1 MKKLI
6 LIIDD
11 DADYTA
17 DLELLLRKDFR
28 TLSAENIRQGI
39 ALLRKHAPD
48 LILLD
53 LMLKNG
59 ESGLSA
65 IDLIKM
71 EDENVPIIMI
81 TDYSSVETAIKA
93 IKKGAYDYLSKTTRI
108 AELKIQIEKA
118 LEHQIIKLRAKTLE
132 EEVEKP
138 FKDLIGETAIMQR
151 LREQIRLFANNN
163 STVLVY
169 GESGTGKELVTRQ
182 IHQLSNRADEPFV
195 AVNCAAIPKGL
206 LESELFGHEKG
217 AFTGAVSRKPGKFEL
232 ADDGTLFLD
241 EIGELDHRA
250 QVALL
255 RVLQEKEFHRV
266 GGTKLIKT
274 NARVIAAT
282 NRKLETLVQKGQF
295 REDLF
300 YRLEILRIDVPPL
313 RERKADIPL
322 LVRHF
327 AKTASME
334 AKLPLKNFAEESL
347 KLLQNYDWPGNVRE
361 LYNFVMRAVVL
372 SQNSDEIVL
381 NIPDRQRLGDIN
393 FFDNVIPPME
403 TWEDMIE
410 ARKKAADKAARL
422 IEKYF
427 IETILKKYGHNITR
441 AAHELNIDRT
451 TLHKTIKRVKEG
463 EENTN
468 SQVNSTDL

>member
-1 MKKLI
+1 MKRLI

-11 DADYTA
+11 DVNYTA
-17 DLELLLRKDFR
+17 DLELLLKKDFR
-28 TLSAENIRQGI
+28 TVSTENIRQGI
-39 ALLRKHAPD
+39 SILRRHAPD

-93 IKKGAYDYLSKTTRI
+93 IKKGAYDYLSKTTKI
-108 AELKIQIEKA
+108 SELKIQMEKA
-118 LEHQIIKLRAKTLE
+118 LEHRLIKLRAKTLE
-132 EEVEKP
+132 EDVEKP

-151 LREQIRLFANNN
+151 LREQIKLFANNS
-163 STVLVY
+163 STLLIY

-182 IHQLSNRADEPFV
+182 IHQFSDRADKPFV
-195 AVNCAAIPKGL
+195 AVNCAAIPKDL

-217 AFTGAVSRKPGKFEL
+217 AFTGAISRKPGRFEL
-232 ADDGTLFLD
+232 AGDGILFLD
-241 EIGELDHRA
+241 EIGELDQRA

-266 GGTKLIKT
+266 GGTNLIKT

-282 NRKLETLVQKGQF
+282 NRKLEILVQKGQF

-313 RERKADIPL
+313 RERKKDIPL
-322 LVRHF
+322 LVKHF
-327 AKTASME
+327 VKVASEE
-334 AKLPLKNFAEESL
+334 AKVPLKSFAPEAL
-347 KLLQNYDWPGNVRE
+347 KLFTDYDWPGNVRE
-361 LYNFVMRAVVL
+361 LYNFIMRAVVL
-372 SQNSDEIVL
+372 SQANDEIQI
-381 NIPDRQRLGDIN
+381 NIPDRRKLGDLDFLYPHEKAI
-393 FFDNVIPPME
+393 E
-403 TWEDMIE
+403 TWEEMIE
-410 ARKKAADKAARL
+410 ARKKAADRASRQV
-422 IEKYF
+422 EKYF
-427 IETILKKYGHNITR
+427 IESILKKYNHNISY
-441 AAHELNIDRT
+441 AAQKLGIDRT
-451 TLHKTIKRVKEG
+451 TLHKTIKRIKEEG
-463 EENTN
+463 ENRG
-468 SQVNSTDL
+468 

>member
-1 MKKLI
+1 MKRLI

-11 DADYTA
+11 DVNYTA
-17 DLELLLRKDFR
+17 DLELLLKKDFR
-28 TLSAENIRQGI
+28 TVSTENIRQGI
-39 ALLRKHAPD
+39 PILRRHAPD

-93 IKKGAYDYLSKTTRI
+93 IKKGAYDYLSKTTKI
-108 AELKIQIEKA
+108 SELKIQMEKA
-118 LEHQIIKLRAKTLE
+118 LEHRLIKLRAKTLE
-132 EEVEKP
+132 EDVEKP

-151 LREQIRLFANNN
+151 LREQIKLFANNS
-163 STVLVY
+163 STLLIY

-182 IHQLSNRADEPFV
+182 IHQFSDRADKPFV
-195 AVNCAAIPKGL
+195 AVNCAAIPKDL

-217 AFTGAVSRKPGKFEL
+217 AFTGAISRKPGRFEL
-232 ADDGTLFLD
+232 AGDGILFLD
-241 EIGELDHRA
+241 EIGELDQRA

-266 GGTKLIKT
+266 GGTNLIKT

-282 NRKLETLVQKGQF
+282 NRKLEILVQKGQF

-313 RERKADIPL
+313 RERKKDIPL
-322 LVRHF
+322 LVKHF
-327 AKTASME
+327 VKVASEE
-334 AKLPLKNFAEESL
+334 AKVPLKSFAPEAL
-347 KLLQNYDWPGNVRE
+347 KLFTDYDWPGNVRE
-361 LYNFVMRAVVL
+361 LYNFIMRAVVL
-372 SQNSDEIVL
+372 SQANDEIQI
-381 NIPDRQRLGDIN
+381 NIPDRQKLGDLDFLYPHEKAI
-393 FFDNVIPPME
+393 E
-403 TWEDMIE
+403 TWEEMIE
-410 ARKKAADKAARL
+410 ARKKAADRASRQV
-422 IEKYF
+422 EKYF
-427 IETILKKYGHNITR
+427 IESILKKYNHNISY
-441 AAHELNIDRT
+441 AAQKLGIDRT
-451 TLHKTIKRVKEG
+451 TLHKTIKRIKEEG
-463 EENTN
+463 ENRG
-468 SQVNSTDL
+468 

>member
-1 MKKLI
+1 MKRLI

-11 DADYTA
+11 DVNYTA
-17 DLELLLRKDFR
+17 DLKLLLKKDFR
-28 TLSAENIRQGI
+28 TVSAENIRQGI
-39 ALLRKHAPD
+39 SILRQLAPD

-93 IKKGAYDYLSKTTRI
+93 IKKGAYDYISKTI
-108 AELKIQIEKA
+108 KISELKIQMEKA
-118 LEHQIIKLRAKTLE
+118 LEHRLIKLRAKTLE
-132 EEVEKP
+132 EDVEKP

-151 LREQIRLFANNN
+151 LREQIKLFANNS
-163 STVLVY
+163 STLLIY

-182 IHQLSNRADEPFV
+182 IHQFSDRASKPFV
-195 AVNCAAIPKGL
+195 AVNCAAIPKEL

-217 AFTGAVSRKPGKFEL
+217 AFTGAVSRKPGRFEL
-232 ADDGTLFLD
+232 AGDGILFLD
-241 EIGELDHRA
+241 EIGELDQRA

-255 RVLQEKEFHRV
+255 RVLQEKEFLRV
-266 GGTKLIKT
+266 GGTNLIKT

-313 RERKADIPL
+313 RERKGDIPL
-322 LVRHF
+322 LVKHF
-327 AKTASME
+327 VKVASEE
-334 AKLPLKNFAEESL
+334 AKVPLKNFAPEAL
-347 KLLQNYDWPGNVRE
+347 KLFMDYDWPGNVRE
-361 LYNFVMRAVVL
+361 LYNFIMRAVVL
-372 SQNSDEIVL
+372 SQASDEIQI
-381 NIPDRQRLGDIN
+381 NIPDRQKLGDLNFIN
-393 FFDNVIPPME
+393 VGEQKLE
-403 TWEDMIE
+403 TWEEMIE
-410 ARKKAADKAARL
+410 ARKKAADSASRQV
-422 IEKYF
+422 EKYF
-427 IETILKKYGHNITR
+427 IESILKKYTHNITR
-441 AAHELNIDRT
+441 AAHELGIDRT
-451 TLHKTIKRVKEG
+451 TLHKTIKRVKEE
-463 EENTN
+463 EENRG
-468 SQVNSTDL
+468 

>member
-39 ALLRKHAPD
+39 SLLRKHAPD

-81 TDYSSVETAIKA
+81 TDYTSVETAIKA

-108 AELKIQIEKA
+108 SELKIQMEKA
-118 LEHQIIKLRAKTLE
+118 LEHRLIKLRARTLA

-138 FKDLIGETAIMQR
+138 FKEIIGETAIMQR

-182 IHQLSNRADEPFV
+182 IHQYSDRSDKPFI
-195 AVNCAAIPKGL
+195 AVNCAAVPKDL
-206 LESELFGHEKG
+206 IESELFGHEKG
-217 AFTGAVSRKPGKFEL
+217 AFTGADSRKPGRFEL
-232 ADDGTLFLD
+232 AGEGTLFLD
-241 EIGELDHRA
+241 EISELDQRA

-255 RVLQEKEFHRV
+255 RVLQEKEFNRV
-266 GGTKLIKT
+266 GGANLIKT
-274 NARVIAAT
+274 NARVVVAT
-282 NRKLETLVQKGQF
+282 NRKLENLVQKGKF

-300 YRLEILRIDVPPL
+300 YRLDILRIDVPPL
-313 RERKADIPL
+313 RERKKDIPL
-322 LVRHF
+322 LVKHF
-327 AKTASME
+327 IKIASQE
-334 AKLPLKNFAEESL
+334 AKVPLKPFSNDSL
-347 KLLQNYDWPGNVRE
+347 SLLMDYDWPGNVRE
-361 LYNFVMRAVVL
+361 LYNFIMRAVVL
-372 SQNSDEIVL
+372 SQKHNEIKV
-381 NIPDRQRLGDIN
+381 NIPDRQRLGDFNLMADVEKDIQ
-393 FFDNVIPPME
+393 
-403 TWEDMIE
+403 TWAEMIE
-410 ARKKAADKAARL
+410 LRKKAADKASRQV
-422 IEKYF
+422 EKYF
-427 IETILKKYGHNITR
+427 VEKMLEKYKHNITL
-441 AAHELNIDRT
+441 AAHELGIDRT
-451 TLHKTIKRVKEG
+451 TLHKTIKRVNER
-463 EENTN
+463 E
-468 SQVNSTDL
+468 VD

>member
-11 DADYTA
+11 DTDYTT
-17 DLELLLRKDFR
+17 DLELLLQKDFR
-28 TLSAENIRQGI
+28 TLSAINTRQGI
-39 ALLRKHAPD
+39 ALLRKHSPD

-93 IKKGAYDYLSKTTRI
+93 IKKGAYDYISKTTRI
-108 AELKIQIEKA
+108 SELKIQIEKA
-118 LEHQIIKLRAKTLE
+118 LEHRLIKLRAKTLE
-132 EEVEKP
+132 EEAEKS
-138 FKDLIGETAIMQR
+138 FKELIGETPVMQR
-151 LREQIRLFANNN
+151 LREQIRLFANNS

-182 IHQLSNRADEPFV
+182 IHQLSNRANKPFI
-195 AVNCAAIPKGL
+195 AVNCAAIPKEL

-217 AFTGAVSRKPGKFEL
+217 AFTGAVSRRPGKFEL
-232 ADDGTLFLD
+232 AGDGTLFLD
-241 EIGELDHRA
+241 EIGELDQRA

-266 GGTKLIKT
+266 GGTHLIKT

-282 NRKLETLVQKGQF
+282 NRKLETLVQQGKF

-300 YRLEILRIDVPPL
+300 YRLEILRVDVPPL

-322 LVRHF
+322 LVKHF
-327 AKTASME
+327 AKTASIE
-334 AKLPLKNFAEESL
+334 AKLPLKNFAAESL

-372 SQNSDEIVL
+372 SQSSDEIVL

-393 FFDNVIPPME
+393 FFDSAIPPME
-403 TWEDMIE
+403 TWEEMIE
-410 ARKKAADKAARL
+410 ARKKAADKAARQV
-422 IEKYF
+422 EKYF
-427 IETILKKYGHNITR
+427 IENLLKKYEHNISR
-441 AAHELNIDRT
+441 AAQELGIDRT
-451 TLHKTIKRVKEG
+451 TLHKTIKRIKEG
-463 EENTN
+463 KGNN
-468 SQVNSTDL
+468 DD

>member
-108 AELKIQIEKA
+108 SELKIQMEKA
-118 LEHQIIKLRAKTLE
+118 LEHRLIRLRAKTLE
-132 EEVEKP
+132 EEVKKP
-138 FKDLIGETAIMQR
+138 FKKLIGETAIMLR

-182 IHQLSNRADEPFV
+182 IHELSDRADKPFV
-195 AVNCAAIPKGL
+195 AVNCAAIPKEL

-217 AFTGAVSRKPGKFEL
+217 AFTGAVSRKPGRFEL
-232 ADDGTLFLD
+232 AGDGTLFLD
-241 EIGELDHRA
+241 EIGELDQRA

-266 GGTKLIKT
+266 GGTNLIKT

-282 NRKLETLVQKGQF
+282 NRKLETLVQQGKF

-322 LVRHF
+322 LVKHF
-327 AKTASME
+327 AKTASIE
-334 AKLPLKNFAEESL
+334 AKLPLKNFATESL

-372 SQNSDEIVL
+372 SQSSDEIVL

-393 FFDNVIPPME
+393 FFDNAIPLME
-403 TWEDMIE
+403 TWEEMIE
-410 ARKKAADKAARL
+410 ARKKAADKAARQV
-422 IEKYF
+422 EKYF
-427 IETILKKYGHNITR
+427 IENLLKKYEHNISR
-441 AAHELNIDRT
+441 AALELGIDRT
-451 TLHKTIKRVKEG
+451 TLHKTIKRIKEG
-463 EENTN
+463 ERN
-468 SQVNSTDL
+468 SDD

>member
-182 IHQLSNRADEPFV
+182 IHQISNRADKPFV

-266 GGTKLIKT
+266 GGTNLIKT

-322 LVRHF
+322 LVKHF
-327 AKTASME
+327 TKTASVE
-334 AKLPLKNFAEESL
+334 AKLPLKNFAVESL

-372 SQNSDEIVL
+372 SQSSDEIVL

-393 FFDNVIPPME
+393 FFDNAIPPME

-427 IETILKKYGHNITR
+427 IETILKKYDHNITR

-468 SQVNSTDL
+468 SQVNSTGL

>member
-11 DADYTA
+11 DTDYTA

-39 ALLRKHAPD
+39 SLLRKHAPD

-108 AELKIQIEKA
+108 ADLKIQMEKA

-138 FKDLIGETAIMQR
+138 FKDLIGETPVMQR

-182 IHQLSNRADEPFV
+182 IHQLSNRAGKPFV
-195 AVNCAAIPKGL
+195 AVNCAAIPKEL

-232 ADDGTLFLD
+232 AGDGTLFLD
-241 EIGELDHRA
+241 EVGELDQRA

-266 GGTKLIKT
+266 GGTNLIKT

-313 RERKADIPL
+313 RDRKADIPL
-322 LVRHF
+322 LVKHF
-327 AKTASME
+327 TKTASIE
-334 AKLPLKNFAEESL
+334 AKLPVKNFAPESL
-347 KLLQNYDWPGNVRE
+347 KLLLHYDWPGNVRE

-372 SQNSDEIVL
+372 SQSSDEIVL
-381 NIPDRQRLGDIN
+381 NIPDRQRLGDIH
-393 FFDNVIPPME
+393 FFDEPIPVME
-403 TWEDMIE
+403 TWEEMIK

-427 IETILKKYGHNITR
+427 IETILKKYDHNITR
-441 AAHELNIDRT
+441 AAHELKIDRT

-463 EENTN
+463 EEDTN
-468 SQVNSTDL
+468 NPVL

>member
-11 DADYTA
+11 DADYTT

-39 ALLRKHAPD
+39 SLLRKHAPD

-81 TDYSSVETAIKA
+81 TDYTSVETAIKA

-108 AELKIQIEKA
+108 SELKIQMEKA
-118 LEHQIIKLRAKTLE
+118 LEHRLIKLRARTLA

-138 FKDLIGETAIMQR
+138 FKEIIGETAIMQR

-182 IHQLSNRADEPFV
+182 IHQYSDRSDKPFI
-195 AVNCAAIPKGL
+195 AVNCAAVPKDL
-206 LESELFGHEKG
+206 IESELFGHEKG
-217 AFTGAVSRKPGKFEL
+217 AFTGADSRKPGRFEL
-232 ADDGTLFLD
+232 AGEGTLFLD
-241 EIGELDHRA
+241 EISELDQRA

-255 RVLQEKEFHRV
+255 RVLQEKEFNRV
-266 GGTKLIKT
+266 GGANLIKT
-274 NARVIAAT
+274 NARVVVAT
-282 NRKLETLVQKGQF
+282 NRKLENLVQKGKF

-300 YRLEILRIDVPPL
+300 YRLDILRIDVPPL
-313 RERKADIPL
+313 RERKKDIPL
-322 LVRHF
+322 LVKHF
-327 AKTASME
+327 IKIASQE
-334 AKLPLKNFAEESL
+334 AKVPLKPFSNDSL
-347 KLLQNYDWPGNVRE
+347 SLLMDYDWPGNVRE
-361 LYNFVMRAVVL
+361 LYNFIMRAVVL
-372 SQNSDEIVL
+372 SQKHNEIKV
-381 NIPDRQRLGDIN
+381 NIPDRQRLGDFNLMADVEKDIQ
-393 FFDNVIPPME
+393 
-403 TWEDMIE
+403 TWAEMIE
-410 ARKKAADKAARL
+410 LRKKAADKASRQV
-422 IEKYF
+422 EKYF
-427 IETILKKYGHNITR
+427 VEKMLEKYKHNITL
-441 AAHELNIDRT
+441 AAHELGIDRT
-451 TLHKTIKRVKEG
+451 TLHKTIKRVNER
-463 EENTN
+463 E
-468 SQVNSTDL
+468 VD

>member
-1 MKKLI
+1 MKRLI

-11 DADYTA
+11 DVNYTA
-17 DLELLLRKDFR
+17 DLELLLKKDFR
-28 TLSAENIRQGI
+28 TVSTENIRQGI
-39 ALLRKHAPD
+39 SILRRHAPD

-93 IKKGAYDYLSKTTRI
+93 IKKGAYDYISKTTKI
-108 AELKIQIEKA
+108 SELKIQMEKA
-118 LEHQIIKLRAKTLE
+118 LEHRLIKLRAKTLE
-132 EEVEKP
+132 EDVEKP

-151 LREQIRLFANNN
+151 LREQIKLFADN
-163 STVLVY
+163 SSTLLIY

-182 IHQLSNRADEPFV
+182 IHQLSNRANKPFV
-195 AVNCAAIPKGL
+195 AVNCAAIPKDL

-217 AFTGAVSRKPGKFEL
+217 AFTGAVSRKPGRFEL
-232 ADDGTLFLD
+232 AADGILFLD
-241 EIGELDHRA
+241 EIGELDQRA

-266 GGTKLIKT
+266 GGTNLIKT

-282 NRKLETLVQKGQF
+282 NRKLEILVQKGQF

-313 RERKADIPL
+313 RERKKDIPL
-322 LVRHF
+322 LVKHF
-327 AKTASME
+327 VKVASEE
-334 AKLPLKNFAEESL
+334 AKVPLKSIASGAL
-347 KLLQNYDWPGNVRE
+347 KLFMDYDWPGNVRE
-361 LYNFVMRAVVL
+361 LYNFIMRAVVL
-372 SQNSDEIVL
+372 SQASDEIQI
-381 NIPDRQRLGDIN
+381 NIPDRQKLGDLDFLYPN
-393 FFDNVIPPME
+393 EKAME
-403 TWEDMIE
+403 TWEEMIE
-410 ARKKAADKAARL
+410 ARKKAADRASRQV
-422 IEKYF
+422 EKYF
-427 IETILKKYGHNITR
+427 IENMLEKYSHNISH
-441 AAHELNIDRT
+441 AAQELGIDRT
-451 TLHKTIKRVKEG
+451 TLHKTIKRVKEE
-463 EENTN
+463 EENRG
-468 SQVNSTDL
+468 

>member
-1 MKKLI
+1 MKRLI

-11 DADYTA
+11 DVNYTA
-17 DLELLLRKDFR
+17 DLELLLKKDFR
-28 TLSAENIRQGI
+28 TVSTENIRQGI
-39 ALLRKHAPD
+39 SILRRHAPD

-93 IKKGAYDYLSKTTRI
+93 IKKGAYDYLSKTTKI
-108 AELKIQIEKA
+108 SELKIQMEKA
-118 LEHQIIKLRAKTLE
+118 LEYRLIKLRAKTLE
-132 EEVEKP
+132 EDVEKP

-151 LREQIRLFANNN
+151 LREQIKLFANNS
-163 STVLVY
+163 STLLIY

-182 IHQLSNRADEPFV
+182 IHQFSDRADKPFV
-195 AVNCAAIPKGL
+195 AVNCAAIPKDL

-217 AFTGAVSRKPGKFEL
+217 AFTGAISRKPGRFEL
-232 ADDGTLFLD
+232 AGDGILFLD
-241 EIGELDHRA
+241 EIGELDQRA

-266 GGTKLIKT
+266 GGTNLIKT

-282 NRKLETLVQKGQF
+282 NRKLEILVQKGQF

-313 RERKADIPL
+313 RERKKDIPL
-322 LVRHF
+322 LVKHF
-327 AKTASME
+327 VKVASEE
-334 AKLPLKNFAEESL
+334 AKVPLKSFAPEAL
-347 KLLQNYDWPGNVRE
+347 KLFTDYDWPGNVRE
-361 LYNFVMRAVVL
+361 LYNFIMRAVVL
-372 SQNSDEIVL
+372 SQANDEIQI
-381 NIPDRQRLGDIN
+381 NIPDRRKLGDLDFLYPHEKAI
-393 FFDNVIPPME
+393 E
-403 TWEDMIE
+403 TWEEMIE
-410 ARKKAADKAARL
+410 ARKKAADRASRQV
-422 IEKYF
+422 EKYF
-427 IETILKKYGHNITR
+427 IESILKKYNHNISY
-441 AAHELNIDRT
+441 AAQKLGIDRT
-451 TLHKTIKRVKEG
+451 TLHKTIKRIKEEG
-463 EENTN
+463 ENRG
-468 SQVNSTDL
+468 